1 MKKKT
6 YYNQIVKKAM
16 ALDSQFNALKQKME
30 ALQNEIADYS
40 ENYDYDDY
48 IYNLK
53 DLEITLDE
61 LINFDLI
68 DHIPD
73 THKY

>member
-1 MKKKT
+1 MKAKT

-16 ALDSQFNALKQKME
+16 ALDSQFDALKKKAE
-30 ALQNEIADYS
+30 ALQNEIADYG

-48 IYNLK
+48 IFNLR

-61 LINFDLI
+61 LINFDFI
-68 DHIPD
+68 DHIPEK
-73 THKY
+73 HKY